1 MPDWLTS
8 LRDLLPTDVLA
19 SIGVR
24 ELIIALVLLIVI
36 YMLVVVL
43 RMKSLGAQR
52 RFDEIA
58 AARYEA
64 DLTGHPEKKRGKRG
78 AEPELSLS
86 TPIPPGKPGKPGQRG
101 LDDYYD
107 PPTRIEPRN
116 KYAEPPDAV
125 DSRVSS
131 FDQEKLT
138 RLERDLSATRE
149 ELDALRTA
157 FAQNRDSMLAEIE
170 RLKAT
175 QRVSP
180 TYGDSLQMAMS
191 GASAEDIA
199 ARCGIARAEAELVL
213 SLARGASAIDEN
225 APGNPGNAG
234 EAPGRGSDDG
244 RSGRSR
250 YGSY

>member
-1 MPDWLTS
+1 MPEWLS
-8 LRDLLPTDVLA
+8 ALQELLPKGALA
-19 SIGVR
+19 TFGVR
-24 ELIIALVLLIVI
+24 EFLIALVVLVVI

-43 RMKSLGAQR
+43 RMKGLSAR
-52 RFDEIA
+52 RHFDEIA
-58 AARYEA
+58 AARYEL
-64 DLTGHPEKKRGKRG
+64 DRTEQPGKKKGQRG

-86 TPIPPGKPGKPGQRG
+86 SPIAPIAPNKRG
-101 LDDYYD
+101 LDAFYD
-107 PPTRIEPRN
+107 QSPKIEPKN
-116 KYAEPPDAV
+116 KYAEPPDDV
-125 DSRVSS
+125 DRRVSS

-149 ELDALRTA
+149 ELDSLRTA
-157 FAQNRDSMLAEIE
+157 FAQSRDTMQADIE

-180 TYGDSLQMAMS
+180 VYGDSLQMAMS
-191 GASAEDIA
+191 GASAEEIA

-213 SLARGASAIDEN
+213 SLARGSSPVEAKGPGGEN
-225 APGNPGNAG
+225 DVAG
-234 EAPGRGSDDG
+234 RINEDG